1 MHRPGFGDVRWL
13 SPVRPSTVWQTRQM
27 SGRGKRFVA
36 VVMCLAAV
44 AAACGAD
51 VGGDPIER
59 LEAMGTLRYVIATPS
74 DGECE
79 ALASQDDETL
89 LPLASVFKLYVLGA
103 LVEAVSVGAI
113 TWDDSVTIRD
123 ELDSLG
129 GPTAD
134 EEPGSTRSV
143 RELATEM
150 IRVSDNTATDHLMDL
165 IGREAVEQIQLEMG
179 HSAPMVNVPFVTTR
193 ELTILLWSESDIG
206 ERYRAAGMSERRSIL
221 DDEVAGL
228 PLPAIE
234 RIETVIPAQYS
245 IGWLG
250 TAGDA
255 CRALVWLM
263 EDDEARSFLTD
274 SPRAPNPD
282 LWPVLGFKGGSS
294 NGVATAA
301 WWMQAGDGQAY
312 VAVVSLVNET
322 KLLDLDK
329 VVELMTSLRDKSATL
344 TAE

>member
-1 MHRPGFGDVRWL
+1 LV
-13 SPVRPSTVWQTRQM
+13 
-27 SGRGKRFVA
+27 
-36 VVMCLAAV
+36 
-44 AAACGAD
+44 ACGAD
-51 VGGDPIER
+51 ADDDPIEQ
-59 LEAMGTLRYVIATPS
+59 LEEMGTLRYLIATPS

-79 ALASQDDETL
+79 VLASQDDETL

-103 LVEAVSVGAI
+103 LVEAVNVGAI
-113 TWDDSVTIRD
+113 TWDDPVTIRD

-129 GPTAD
+129 GPTAE

-165 IGREAVEQIQLEMG
+165 VGREAVEQIQLEMG
-179 HSAPMVNVPFVTTR
+179 HSEPMVNVPFVTTR
-193 ELTILLWSESDIG
+193 EVTILFFSESDIG
-206 ERYRAAGMSERRSIL
+206 ERYRAVGLSERRSIL

-228 PLPAIE
+228 PLPAGR
-234 RIETVIPAQYS
+234 RIRTVIPAQYS

-263 EDDEARSFLTD
+263 EDEGARSILTN
-274 SPRAPNPD
+274 SPRSPNPD
-282 LWPVLGFKGGSS
+282 LWPVLGFKGGSF

-322 KLLDLDK
+322 ELLDLDK
-329 VVELMTSLRDKSATL
+329 VIELMTRIRDD
-344 TAE
+344 TANLAAE